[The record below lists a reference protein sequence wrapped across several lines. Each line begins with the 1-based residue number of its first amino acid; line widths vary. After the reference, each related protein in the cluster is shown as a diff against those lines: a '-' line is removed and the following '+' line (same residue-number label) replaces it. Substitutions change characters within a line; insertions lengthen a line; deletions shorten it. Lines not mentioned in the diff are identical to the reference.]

1 MKARKCKS
9 VTTLQQWSIKH
20 SFPNHRNPM
29 DMLVQTYN
37 TFFGNKIYYFRLSYL
52 NSKFGKDILPF
63 KNLCYFWILL
73 PYRLCRL
80 FSRAS
85 EHRSRTTSSQS
96 KPKVYQNIQIVP
108 SAKLLGIR
116 KDDRLDFNEH
126 ISSIC
131 KSAANQLNALVKLK
145 TFLGSN
151 DRKVLANSFGF
162 IQLQLLSASLV
173 LF

>member
-1 MKARKCKS
+1 
-9 VTTLQQWSIKH
+9 
-20 SFPNHRNPM
+20 M

-96 KPKVYQNIQIVP
+96 EPKVYQNIQIVP

-116 KDDRLDFNEH
+116 KDGRLDFNEH